1 MPRTSSAIAP
11 GALAIMGW
19 TYYLDEAGDAPIPP
33 GYHLV
38 EHEVEFLRKV
48 FDGDPLFIRGP
59 FLCSWA
65 REFCEARDWLYEY
78 RKSSTQELRECCPEL
93 DRGQVQQLALRL
105 GEQLASLPR
114 PLQAVRI
121 AAILWPEFAWDEEP
135 GPTHAAHWL
144 LWLIESNPAESEQV
158 LLRSVSSEWRLQTSA
173 PEAGAY
179 TTSSMEEAWDLL
191 TGWLRV
197 RDATTDWQPYP
208 LAELPGEV
216 IQGLRKRWRKEAVAS
231 RGEFFERLLSRVPQE
246 NILRLAAET
255 TAEYFSSNP
264 QELSGEM
271 LQRLHRYLTPKTRLD
286 LSSFVPPEYPG
297 EFPEDVRSATEWF
310 RDLYLPFRQWEVAHG
325 TDKDHAEVRDL
336 AARFGRWYLNSY
348 LHAIMGGSGSERLSW
363 SKAASL
369 GAPEHVTLLMVLDGL
384 GYFDSE
390 QLQQFINDE
399 SDRLTLDAQEIAFS
413 PLPTITD
420 FAKPSLL
427 KGLNP
432 ARALDDAE
440 SLGSLEKKDSRVV
453 EALIAAEPGG
463 VVIWSLQEP
472 DKAYHDRQE
481 REAILEEVR
490 GRLQSLAGR
499 LIRVA
504 HEVPAERQLKV
515 VISTDHGRLLGDSE
529 RNHSLPP
536 GMKGRGRAAWGAL
549 ELDFPASGY
558 VIEDD
563 IVYLHAG
570 RFGLHVPCAVSLSDE
585 SFLTADGKGGVDL
598 FAHGGLYPE
607 EVLIPWLE
615 FTRDRSLLDIEGELK
630 GRGVAGSQ
638 GELRLSV
645 NNPSELTVQLTR
657 LEISRNDAYFDL
669 TETVDSM
676 SSRELDLVWVSW
688 PSKQELENLQ
698 VKLRYALPGGE
709 VQTVA
714 VVPSIESEE
723 LYAKDDILSDF
734 GGLDEL

>member
-1 MPRTSSAIAP
+1 
-11 GALAIMGW
+11 MGW

-48 FDGDPLFIRGP
+48 FYGDPLFIRGP

-93 DRGQVQQLALRL
+93 DREEAQQLALRL

-114 PLQAVRI
+114 PLEAVRI

-144 LWLIESNPAESEQV
+144 LWLIESNPAEAERV

-179 TTSSMEEAWDLL
+179 TTSSVEEAWDLL

-197 RDATTDWQPYP
+197 GDATTDWQPYP

-216 IQGLRKRWRKEAVAS
+216 MQGLRKRWRKEAVAS
-231 RGEFFERLLSRVPQE
+231 RGEFFKRLLSRAPQE
-246 NILRLAAET
+246 NILRLAAEIA
-255 TAEYFSSNP
+255 AEYFSSNP

-310 RDLYLPFRQWEVAHG
+310 RDRYLPFRQWEVVYG
-325 TDKDHAEVRDL
+325 TDRDHAEVREL
-336 AARFGRWYLNSY
+336 AARFGRWYLDQY
-348 LHAIMGGSGSERLSW
+348 LLAVTGGSGSERLSW

-369 GAPEHVTLLMVLDGL
+369 GASEHVTLLVVLDGL

-390 QLQQFINDE
+390 QLLQFISDG
-399 SDRLTLDAQEIAFS
+399 SDRLTLDAREIAFS

-432 ARALDDAE
+432 ARALDDAK

-453 EALIAAEPGG
+453 EALATADTGD

-504 HEVPAERQLKV
+504 HKVPVERQLKV
-515 VISTDHGRLLGDSE
+515 VISTDHGRLWGSSE

-549 ELDFPASGY
+549 KMDFPASGY
-558 VIEDD
+558 VIEDK

-570 RFGLHVPCAVSLSDE
+570 RFGLHEPCAVPLSDE
-585 SFLTADGKGGVDL
+585 SFLTADGKSGTDL

-615 FTRDRSLLDIEGELK
+615 FTRDRSLLEIEGGLK

-645 NNPSELTVQLTR
+645 NNPSALPIRLTR
-657 LEISRNDAYFDL
+657 LEMSRNDTYFDL

-676 SSRELDLVWVSW
+676 SSSELDLIWLSW

-698 VKLRYALPGGE
+698 VKLRYSLPSGE

-714 VVPSIESEE
+714 VVPSLESEE